1 MSHIIVSSVLKR
13 SILKQFRGFSSF
25 SRSSKPLNEKITIK
39 VPTMGDSISEG
50 TIVEWSVAV
59 GQAVK
64 VDDLIALVETDKV
77 TIDMKASVD
86 GVITQ
91 HFAQVDDTVEVGA
104 PLYEID
110 TEAAPSIEWTGCAAS
125 GTADEETASAET
137 DESVT
142 ISSTSGEQKPETL
155 RRPSIH
161 FLGKEGWKK
170 KLSAEGKVLEQK
182 PLQPLKP
189 HGLVVL
195 DGSNIRKSSYGRIVI
210 SQKEMDAFLL
220 GGANVAPGFSD

>member
-1 MSHIIVSSVLKR
+1 MSRVILNGILKHSCR
-13 SILKQFRGFSSF
+13 KQFRCLSSF
-25 SRSSKPLNEKITIK
+25 SRPSNLLNEKITIK

-50 TIVEWSVAV
+50 TIVEWSAAI

-110 TEAAPSIEWTGCAAS
+110 TEAAPSIEWTGCASS
-125 GTADEETASAET
+125 GNSDEEPASSGRE
-137 DESVT
+137 ESVI
-142 ISSTSGEQKPETL
+142 ISPTSEEQKQETL

-170 KLSAEGKVLEQK
+170 KLSAENIVVEQK
-182 PLQPLKP
+182 LQQPLKP
-189 HGLVVL
+189 HGSIVL
-195 DGSNIRKSSYGRIVI
+195 DGSNIRNSSYGRIVI

>member
-1 MSHIIVSSVLKR
+1 MSRIITS
-13 SILKQFRGFSSF
+13 SILKHSCRKQFQLLSYFSGPTKF
-25 SRSSKPLNEKITIK
+25 LNEKITIK

-59 GQAVK
+59 GQSVK
-64 VDDLIALVETDKV
+64 VDDVIALVETDKV
-77 TIDMKASVD
+77 TIDMKATVD

-110 TEAAPSIEWTGCAAS
+110 TEAAPSIEWTGCASS
-125 GTADEETASAET
+125 GNPEEDSDSQKM
-137 DESVT
+137 DESVVM
-142 ISSTSGEQKPETL
+142 SSTTEVQKQETL
-155 RRPSIH
+155 RQPSIH

-170 KLSAEGKVLEQK
+170 KLSAEGKVAEQL
-182 PLQPLKP
+182 PPQPLKP
-189 HGLVVL
+189 HGSIVL
-195 DGSNIRKSSYGRIVI
+195 DGSSIRNSSYGRSVI
-210 SQKEMDAFLL
+210 SKKEMDAFLL

>member
-1 MSHIIVSSVLKR
+1 
-13 SILKQFRGFSSF
+13 
-25 SRSSKPLNEKITIK
+25 LNEKITIK

-50 TIVEWSVAV
+50 TIVEWSAAI

-110 TEAAPSIEWTGCAAS
+110 TEAAPSIEWTGCASSGNSNEELAS
-125 GTADEETASAET
+125 SDRE
-137 DESVT
+137 ESVI
-142 ISSTSGEQKPETL
+142 ISPTSEEQKQETTL

-170 KLSAEGKVLEQK
+170 KLSAEGKVVEQN
-182 PLQPLKP
+182 PQQPLKP
-189 HGLVVL
+189 HGSIVL
-195 DGSNIRKSSYGRIVI
+195 DGSNIRNSSYGRIVI